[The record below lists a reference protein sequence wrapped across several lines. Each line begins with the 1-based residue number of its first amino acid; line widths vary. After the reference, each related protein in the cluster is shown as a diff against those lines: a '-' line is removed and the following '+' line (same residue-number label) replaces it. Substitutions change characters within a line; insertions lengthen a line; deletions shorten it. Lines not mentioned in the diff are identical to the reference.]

1 VSDARP
7 AAPSKAPKALPD
19 SPEALLAVTDLE
31 VTVGPPEARV
41 LATRDVSFE
50 LEEGMRLGIVGES
63 GSGKSTTALAVMGLL
78 GKDASVTGGSIRY
91 RGQELAGLSEA
102 AFRSLR
108 GAEIAMV
115 FQSANAALNP
125 LIRVGDQ
132 IADVVQAHEGAS
144 REDAQARAV
153 EMLRAMG
160 LSDPA
165 RNARAYPHQYS
176 GGMAQRALLAMA
188 LACRPRVLLADE
200 PTTGLDPVIQ
210 EQVLERV
217 IEHVEE
223 QSASLV
229 LISHDIAVIA
239 YASTHVAVM
248 YAGSVVETG
257 PKDLVLA
264 SPSHP
269 YTQALLG
276 ATGIGE
282 DGRFAYIP
290 GRVPT
295 ITPGYEGCAY
305 RDRCALRAALG
316 DPTVCVTTSPDLR
329 ATGPGHAAACHFVGQ
344 P

>member
-1 VSDARP
+1 
-7 AAPSKAPKALPD
+7 
-19 SPEALLAVTDLE
+19 
-31 VTVGPPEARV
+31 
-41 LATRDVSFE
+41 
-50 LEEGMRLGIVGES
+50 
-63 GSGKSTTALAVMGLL
+63 
-78 GKDASVTGGSIRY
+78 
-91 RGQELAGLSEA
+91 
-102 AFRSLR
+102 
-108 GAEIAMV
+108 MV
-115 FQSANAALNP
+115 FQSATAALNP

-132 IADVVQAHEGAS
+132 IADVVQEHEGAS
-144 REDAQARAV
+144 KAEAQDRAV

-210 EQVLERV
+210 EQVLARV
-217 IEHVEE
+217 VEHVED
-223 QSASLV
+223 QAASLV
-229 LISHDIAVIA
+229 IISHDIAVIA

-257 PKDLVLA
+257 PKDQVLS

-282 DGRFAYIP
+282 DGRFAFIP

-305 RDRCALRAALG
+305 RDRCPLRARLGEPAECVAAAPALR
-316 DPTVCVTTSPDLR
+316 P
-329 ATGPGHAAACHFVGQ
+329 TGPSQAAACHFVGQ
-344 P
+344 A